1 MLDRTRG
8 VRTALPLARGIF
20 DFKLAAAAPPPAER
34 DGNAAVD
41 DDVAAARCAP
51 NLAMMREREMRG
63 FHAGSCP
70 PDAAAGRRSGLWE
83 SPLAAAIVVVVVV
96 LAAAASAAA
105 AAVSD
110 VGLTGGGMTCLG
122 NSGVV
127 NILPWAVTGGESA
140 FLPRG
145 LFVIASRTELR
156 GGVLER
162 CATMLLVLD
171 LTTVEVVG
179 ATAVVEELRIFARE
193 LAVGACSLDVVAVLL
208 GLKMEALLPLPSAV
222 LSSAS
227 EAFGGLVVPL
237 LVEAG
242 ATPRCVPRDNVDER
256 ETPRTLWRELVD
268 AAGAGFNVFVPVL
281 LDELGARECVAA
293 VGFSALFVVDPE
305 RVGAMLFLPAGPSD
319 GREAGRDGFLGGR
332 TGFVSFGSP
341 TLVVLTREAFAGEPA
356 PKFHTLRTIDLAEEK
371 NPKRGVALPLS
382 V

>member
-20 DFKLAAAAPPPAER
+20 DFKLAAAAPAPAER
-34 DGNAAVD
+34 DGNAAAADD

-63 FHAGSCP
+63 FRAGSCP
-70 PDAAAGRRSGLWE
+70 PDAAAGRRSGLWG
-83 SPLAAAIVVVVVV
+83 SPLAAIVVVV
-96 LAAAASAAA
+96 LAAAASVAA

-140 FLPRG
+140 FLPCG

-179 ATAVVEELRIFARE
+179 ATAVVEEELRIFARE

-268 AAGAGFNVFVPVL
+268 AAGAGFNGFVPVL
-281 LDELGARECVAA
+281 LDELRARECVAA

-319 GREAGRDGFLGGR
+319 GREAGRVGFLGGR